1 MATRKRNISK
11 KKYSKKRY
19 SKKRYSKKRYSKK
32 RYSKKNLRKSKKL
45 SKKGGASQLISG
57 LVGYGL
63 GVGSVIAYNKYNKN
77 KSKYEHAI
85 PAVSPRL
92 DEGEG
97 WI

>member
-1 MATRKRNISK
+1 MATKKRNN
-11 KKYSKKRY
+11 SKKRY

-63 GVGSVIAYNKYNKN
+63 GVGSVLGYNKL
-77 KSKYEHAI
+77 KSKSENANPG
-85 PAVSPRL
+85 PAPEFVGTNEST
-92 DEGEG
+92 
-97 WI
+97 WV

>member
-1 MATRKRNISK
+1 MATKKRN
-11 KKYSKKRY
+11 YSKKNY

-63 GVGSVIAYNKYNKN
+63 GVGSVIGYNKY
-77 KSKYEHAI
+77 KSRSENANPAI
-85 PAVSPRL
+85 SPEL
-92 DEGEG
+92 DGN
-97 WI
+97 

>member
-1 MATRKRNISK
+1 MATKKRNN
-11 KKYSKKRY
+11 SKKRY

-32 RYSKKNLRKSKKL
+32 RYSKRNLRKSKKL

-63 GVGSVIAYNKYNKN
+63 GVGSVLGYNKL
-77 KSKYEHAI
+77 KSKSEIAKHDI
-85 PAVSPRL
+85 PPESD
-92 DEGEG
+92 DESN